1 MAKKK
6 LLIADKLP
14 RRTTNILEAAG
25 VEVDDRAGIEADEL
39 AEIIKNYNALIVRG
53 RTKVTADLISA
64 GKKLKVI
71 GRAGVGVDNI
81 ALSAA
86 KKNGIAVINTPK
98 STSLAVAEHTLALML
113 ALQHKVAQADA
124 SMKAGEWAKSRMRA
138 SELAGKTLGIVGMGH
153 IGTLVAKRAAAFD
166 MKVIGNDPL
175 LDEETMLQRGAI
187 SVSLDE
193 LYSRSHII
201 SFHIPLNKRTRGMI
215 NAKSFDKMKNGV
227 RIIQAARGGVI
238 DEAALLAALE
248 SGKVAG
254 AALDVYAEEPP
265 GASPLVTH
273 SKVVSTPHMAAQ
285 TFEAQRRAAKDIA
298 DEVLAALED
307 RPLRWRVA

>member
-1 MAKKK
+1 MPKQK

-14 RRTTNILEAAG
+14 RRTANILEAAG
-25 VEVDDRAGIEADEL
+25 IEVDDRAGIEADEL
-39 AEIIKNYNALIVRG
+39 AEIIKHYDGLIVRS
-53 RTKVTADLISA
+53 RTKVTAKLISA

-81 ALSAA
+81 ALTAA
-86 KKNGIAVINTPK
+86 KKQGIAVVNTPK

-113 ALQHKVAQADA
+113 ALQHQVAEADA
-124 SMKAGEWAKSRMRA
+124 SMKAGEWAKKKMRA
-138 SELAGKTLGIVGMGH
+138 SELAGKTLGIVGVGH

-166 MKVIGNDPL
+166 MKVIGADPA
-175 LDEETMLQRGAI
+175 LDEETMLERGAI
-187 SVSLDE
+187 SVSLDD
-193 LYSRSHII
+193 LYSRAHII
-201 SFHIPLNKRTRGMI
+201 SFHIPLNPRTNGMI
-215 NAKSFDKMKNGV
+215 NAESFEKMKNGV
-227 RIIQAARGGVI
+227 RIIQVARGGVI

-273 SKVVSTPHMAAQ
+273 PKVVATPHVAAQ

>member
-1 MAKKK
+1 MAKIK

-25 VEVDDRAGIEADEL
+25 IKVDDRSGIEAEDL
-39 AEIIKNYNALIVRG
+39 AKIIHKYEGLIVRS
-53 RTKVTADLISA
+53 RTKVTAKLIAA

-81 ALSAA
+81 DLKAA
-86 KKNGIAVINTPK
+86 KKQGVAVINTPK

-113 ALQHKVAQADA
+113 ALQYKVAEADA
-124 SMKAGEWAKSRMRA
+124 SMKAGEWAKQKMRA

-166 MKVIGNDPL
+166 MKVVGSDPML
-175 LDEETMLQRGAI
+175 SKEEMLKLGAI
-187 SVSLDE
+187 SVSLKE
-193 LYSRSHII
+193 LFAKSHII
-201 SFHIPLNKRTRGMI
+201 TFHIPLNVRTRGMI
-215 NAKSFDKMKNGV
+215 NKNSFKQMKNGV

-238 DEAALLAALE
+238 DEDALLRALE

-254 AALDVYAEEPP
+254 AALDVYAE
-265 GASPLVTH
+265 
-273 SKVVSTPHMAAQ
+273 
-285 TFEAQRRAAKDIA
+285 
-298 DEVLAALED
+298 
-307 RPLRWRVA
+307 

>member
-1 MAKKK
+1 MK

-14 RRTTNILEAAG
+14 RRTANILEAAG
-25 VEVDDRAGIEADEL
+25 IKVDDRAGIEADEL
-39 AEIIKNYNALIVRG
+39 AKIIGGYEGLIVRS
-53 RTKVTADLISA
+53 RTKATGKLISA

-81 ALSAA
+81 NLSAA
-86 KKNGIAVINTPK
+86 KKQGIAVVNTPQ
-98 STSLAVAEHTLALML
+98 STSVAVAEHTLALML

-124 SMKAGEWAKSRMRA
+124 SMKAGEWAKKKMRA

-166 MKVIGNDPL
+166 MKVIGNDPV
-175 LDEETMLQRGAI
+175 LDEEAMLERGAI
-187 SVSLDE
+187 SVSLEE
-193 LYSRSHII
+193 LYAKAHII
-201 SFHIPLNKRTRGMI
+201 TFHIPLNNRTRGMI
-215 NAKSFDKMKNGV
+215 NKKSFGQMKNGV
-227 RIIQAARGGVI
+227 RIIQVARGGVI
-238 DEAALLAALE
+238 DEDALLAALE

-273 SKVVSTPHMAAQ
+273 SKVVTTPHIAAQ

-307 RPLRWRVA
+307 RPLRWQVA

>member
-25 VEVDDRAGIEADEL
+25 VKVDDRSGIEADEL
-39 AEIIKNYNALIVRG
+39 AKIIKNYDGLIVRS
-53 RTKVTADLISA
+53 RTDVTAKLIST

-81 ALSAA
+81 NLRAA
-86 KKNGIAVINTPK
+86 KKQGIAVVNTPK
-98 STSLAVAEHTLALML
+98 STVLAVAEHTLALML
-113 ALQHKVAQADA
+113 ALQHKVSEADA
-124 SMKAGEWAKSRMRA
+124 SMKAGEWAKKKMRA

-166 MKVIGNDPL
+166 MKVIGNDPG
-175 LDEETMLQRGAI
+175 LDDETMLERGAI
-187 SVSLDE
+187 AVSLEE
-193 LYSRSHII
+193 LYSKAHII
-201 SFHIPLNKRTRGMI
+201 TFHIPLNNRTRGMI
-215 NAKSFDKMKNGV
+215 NKKSFASMKNGV
-227 RIIQAARGGVI
+227 RIIQVARGGVI
-238 DEAALLAALE
+238 DEDALLTALE

-273 SKVVSTPHMAAQ
+273 PKVVTTPHIAAQ

-307 RPLRWRVA
+307 RPLRWQVA